1 MIRFLGIKV
10 TFNIIESLGIGY
22 VSKAEVNDCRASV
35 CSRELFLNQFVL
47 KTYSKIAVTQISSS
61 QGGFVPTTDPTHM
74 KVDIQVQRTAKP
86 LDQRNYPSAGCLFR
100 IACLLDQ
107 LHGDALPESA

>member
-1 MIRFLGIKV
+1 
-10 TFNIIESLGIGY
+10 
-22 VSKAEVNDCRASV
+22 
-35 CSRELFLNQFVL
+35 
-47 KTYSKIAVTQISSS
+47 
-61 QGGFVPTTDPTHM
+61 M